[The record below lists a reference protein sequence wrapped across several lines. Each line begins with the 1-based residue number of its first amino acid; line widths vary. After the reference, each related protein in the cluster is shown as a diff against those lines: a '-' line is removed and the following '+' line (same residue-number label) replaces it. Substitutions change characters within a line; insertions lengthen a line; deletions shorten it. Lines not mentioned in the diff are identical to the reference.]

1 MKIMNIPGFTAE
13 MTLYR
18 TNRHYPF
25 TAVLAA
31 DSSGRVFPAVSKG
44 TFCTVHDPNCSSG
57 FSKLRCTTFNPDDC
71 VETGICCTPTGGG
84 GGGGTF
90 CGDHTCPPGATCCGP
105 SCCPPNCCPS
115 GKHCCSDGDG
125 CCDAGWECRSIF
137 GYHFC
142 DPIFFTGRDTR
153 PPFSN
158 QLFAAV
164 APRDRVYFG
173 SRTTLMA

>member
-44 TFCTVHDPNCSSG
+44 TTCSVRDLNCPSG
-57 FSKLRCTTFNPDDC
+57 FSKLFCSGFDPDSCT
-71 VETGICCTPTGGG
+71 ETGICCTPPRPV
-84 GGGGTF
+84 
-90 CGDHTCPPGATCCGP
+90 PP
-105 SCCPPNCCPS
+105 PPPCPS
-115 GKHCCSDGDG
+115 GEEQCTDGGVNGCCRASTHCCNDNHG
-125 CCDAGWECRSIF
+125 CCKDGSTCRSWF
-137 GYHFC
+137 GHYFC
-142 DPIFFTGRDTR
+142 DPIFITGGDTR
-153 PPFSN
+153 LPFSN
-158 QLFAAV
+158 QPFAAV